1 MNPHLNAFRYYSEN
15 ESSES
20 LENNLSRALAIC
32 IKKDALFLTEF
43 VRNVASH
50 EDFLAVF
57 DGHVSSNDLIIDL
70 QVNTRDLDPDNF
82 RKIYAVGVT
91 ASPKLGLDD
100 FFQQKRLEASRTVTD
115 IFISIKDI
123 AFVIEVKRSAENC
136 KEQLFNQI
144 VSLLPEE
151 PWTEKVLPRELSWQT
166 VVKLLERTQNS
177 YSSIGHRSIL
187 IEDFLGLIDAR
198 FPEWFSP
205 KPFFQLFRKNSNLAW
220 ETRKLQ
226 LAQRM
231 RQLLLSTGR
240 SLLGYADRLGLELEI
255 SSAKEV
261 LLDFSLQNG
270 EEGLLVSIYPG
281 NTKQQ
286 GWTLFDRGFPWEQL
300 KNIDYDGKQL
310 QLTTYRHIKFSHW
323 NRYITCIEY
332 EKDQGLKELY
342 TKENFNHSGKWDYND
357 WPKLEGIL
365 DEHFGD
371 NLDWRTAS
379 KWKENF
385 LDSDRR
391 YCTVS
396 FGFYFGVWISGN
408 ILATIDSDESNF
420 SKARDFTLGVI
431 DKMTSIIEP
440 QK

>member
-15 ESSES
+15 ESGES

-32 IKKDALFLTEF
+32 IKKDPLFLTEF

-50 EDFLAVF
+50 EDFLTVF
-57 DGHVSSNDLIIDL
+57 DGHVSANDFIIDL
-70 QVNTRDLDPDNF
+70 QVNTRYLDPEDF

-91 ASPKLGLDD
+91 ANPNLGLDD

-144 VSLLPEE
+144 ASLLPEE
-151 PWTEKVLPRELSWQT
+151 ETRTKKVLPRELSWQS

-177 YSSIGHRSIL
+177 YSSIGQRSIL

-226 LAQRM
+226 LTQRM

-240 SLLGYADRLGLELEI
+240 SLLGYSDRLGLELEI
-255 SSAKEV
+255 PSAKEV
-261 LLDFSLQNG
+261 LLDFSEQDG
-270 EEGLLVSIYPG
+270 EEGLRVSIYPG

-286 GWTLFDRGFPWEQL
+286 GRKLFDSGFPWEQL

-310 QLTTYRHIKFSHW
+310 QVRTHRYISFSHW
-323 NRYITCIEY
+323 NKLITCIEY
-332 EKDQGLKELY
+332 EKDEGVKELY
-342 TKENFNHSGKWDYND
+342 TKENFMNNSGKWVYDE
-357 WPKLEGIL
+357 WPKLEGLL

-371 NLDWRTAS
+371 KLDWRTVS

-385 LDSDRR
+385 PLILREDIALS
-391 YCTVS
+391 TSVS
-396 FGFYFGVWISGN
+396 ILEFGSVAVSWPLSIQMKAIFQKRMISF
-408 ILATIDSDESNF
+408 LA
-420 SKARDFTLGVI
+420 
-431 DKMTSIIEP
+431 
-440 QK
+440 